1 MFRVNFFEKARALQP
16 RPPPFAGRHCLWC
29 LATVVQKKR
38 IGLLRYEACFC
49 QYRTEEERRQALD
62 RAYHTG
68 EKRLVVFTSKFVDN
82 IARDDDT
89 AWVDPWCLP

>member
-1 MFRVNFFEKARALQP
+1 MASSVCVDEFTFALNRGSAQYAATGLGGCLRKAGKWLVVAGVHVDILDCLQ
-16 RPPPFAGRHCLWC
+16 
-29 LATVVQKKR
+29 
-38 IGLLRYEACFC
+38 
-49 QYRTEEERRQALD
+49 LD